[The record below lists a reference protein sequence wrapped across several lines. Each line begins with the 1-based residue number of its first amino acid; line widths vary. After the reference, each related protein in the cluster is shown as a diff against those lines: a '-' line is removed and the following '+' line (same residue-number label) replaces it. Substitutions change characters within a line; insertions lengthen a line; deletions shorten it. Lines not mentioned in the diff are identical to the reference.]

1 MWGCAHGN
9 GYCSMEGTS
18 QAAPIVTGAVA
29 LLKSVDRT
37 LSPRQIID
45 ILQRTGKRIPGAVG
59 PMIQIRDALQQV
71 KGELLDYDDAV
82 KDPKAMLGIW
92 ESTTPLYESK
102 TGKPIKMYFRF
113 TSPSRGQLVVKM
125 ISTGEPYKAG
135 LNVSRQDNGLQIVQ
149 PDYGVSNRGDQW
161 SRYIYDCQK
170 GEGGKLKVVGK
181 NRDQNQGFDC
191 YMRRVDR
198 IP

>member
-1 MWGCAHGN
+1 
-9 GYCSMEGTS
+9 
-18 QAAPIVTGAVA
+18 
-29 LLKSVDRT
+29 
-37 LSPRQIID
+37 
-45 ILQRTGKRIPGAVG
+45 
-59 PMIQIRDALQQV
+59 MIQIRDALQQV
-71 KGELLDYDDAV
+71 KGELLGYDDAV

-113 TSPSRGQLVVKM
+113 TSPSRGQLVVKI
-125 ISTGEPYKAG
+125 ISTGETYKAG
-135 LNVSRQDNGLQIVQ
+135 LNVSRQNNGLQIVQ

-170 GEGGKLKVVGK
+170 GEDGKLKVVGK